1 MANQK
6 LKLLSLNNAE
16 QTFGNTDYAMF
27 DAETADNQQ
36 LVVGITHNA
45 LRSSGINLSLL
56 DSLMGSTLI
65 VKDDT
70 DIRTGELVTA
80 EERINRVVNQEINPN
95 SGRPYQVVLL
105 NRANCSVMKSELYL
119 AENKDL
125 ASSISAK
132 VVIEKEKERKLL
144 SAKRASDRL
153 RSAVAPK
160 VEVAQVEQPTEEL
173 DF

>member
-6 LKLLSLNNAE
+6 LKLLALNNAE
-16 QTFGNTDYAMF
+16 QTFGQTDYAVF
-27 DAETADNQQ
+27 DVETADNQQ
-36 LVVGITHNA
+36 IVVGITHNA
-45 LRSSGINLSLL
+45 LRSSGINISLL
-56 DSLMGSTLI
+56 DSLMGSTI
-65 VKDDT
+65 VVKDDT

-80 EERINRVVNQEINPN
+80 EERIGRVVNQEINPN
-95 SGRPYQVVLL
+95 TGRPYQIVLL
-105 NRANCSVMKSELYL
+105 NRANCSIIKSEIYL

-125 ASSISAK
+125 ASSVSAK
-132 VVIEKEKERKLL
+132 VVIEKEKERKIL

-160 VEVAQVEQPTEEL
+160 VAEEKVEQPAEEL